1 MIIEQ
6 GYSGF
11 GGAVTAPHHLA
22 AQAGGRVLTDGGNAI
37 EAMIAAAACIAVV
50 YPHMNGLGGD
60 NFWLIHPG
68 RGIQPV
74 GFDACGAAAKLAD
87 AKWYRESGYEHMPT
101 RGPKAAS
108 TVAGAISG
116 WGKAYEWSS
125 RHCDGKLPLTRLFE
139 DAIYHARAG
148 FPVTDTLARNAHLK
162 RSELEFIEGY
172 SNLFMPN
179 GSTLCRGER
188 FCQPQL
194 ALVLERL
201 AARGFDDFYTGEL
214 AHDIAEDLKQVG
226 SPLRVADLNRHQPIQ
241 VDPLQLSLGE
251 TVLFNM
257 PPPTQGISS
266 LMLLGI
272 FSRLGVE
279 YADRFEYIHGLLEST
294 KRAFSYRDRYLTDP
308 EHMTVDPRQL
318 LSDALLDRNATTVKW
333 EQAAPWPAKEDG
345 GDTVWLGSADS
356 QGRVV
361 SFIQS
366 LYWEFGSGVVLP
378 QTGITWQNRGS
389 SFSLD
394 SAHHNCLKPLQ
405 RPFHTI
411 QPALA
416 HLPDGRVVAY
426 GTMGGDG
433 QPQTQAMI
441 LSRYAWYGQG
451 IQQAISAPRWLL
463 GRTWGSEVTNV
474 RIENRFPDDVLER
487 LLSVGHELEV
497 IGPYDDIMG
506 HAGAIVLHPDGLIE
520 GASDPRSDGSVVVV

>member
-1 MIIEQ
+1 MIIER
-6 GYSGF
+6 GFSGF

-68 RGIQPV
+68 QGNQPV
-74 GFDACGAAAKLAD
+74 GFDACGAAAELAD
-87 AKWYRESGYEHMPT
+87 TQWYRTLGYEQMPT

-108 TVAGAISG
+108 TVAGAVSG

-125 RHCDGKLPLTRLFE
+125 KNCGGNLPLTRLFE
-139 DAIYHARAG
+139 DAIYYARAG
-148 FPVTDTLARNAHLK
+148 FPVTDTLARNTRLK
-162 RSELEFIEGY
+162 RGELESIQGY
-172 SNLFMPN
+172 SNLFMLN
-179 GSTLCRGER
+179 GSTLKSGER

-194 ALVLERL
+194 ARTLERI
-201 AARGFDDFYTGEL
+201 AERGFDDFYTGEL
-214 AHDIAEDLKQVG
+214 AHDIAEDLEQEG
-226 SPLRVADLNRHQPIQ
+226 SPIRETDLNRHHPIQ
-241 VDPLQLSLGE
+241 VNPLQLSVGD

-257 PPPTQGISS
+257 PPPTQGVSS

-294 KRAFSYRDRYLTDP
+294 KRAFIYRDRYLTDP
-308 EHMTVDPRQL
+308 DRMTVNTEQL
-318 LSDALLDRNATTVKW
+318 LSAALLDHNAATIKW
-333 EQAAPWPAKEDG
+333 EQAAPWPAREDG
-345 GDTVWLGSADS
+345 GDTVWLGSADA

-394 SAHHNCLKPLQ
+394 SDHHNCLKPFR

-433 QPQTQAMI
+433 QPQTQAII

-463 GRTWGSEVTNV
+463 GRTWGSEVTNI
-474 RIENRFPDDVLER
+474 RIENRFSTEILDQLH
-487 LLSVGHELEV
+487 SVGHKLDV
-497 IGPYDDIMG
+497 TGPYDDVMG

-520 GASDPRSDGSVVVV
+520 GASDPRSDGSVAVV

>member
-1 MIIEQ
+1 MIIER
-6 GYSGF
+6 GISGF

-22 AQAGGRVLTDGGNAI
+22 ARAGGRVLSDGGNAI

-60 NFWLIHPG
+60 NVWLIHSG
-68 RGIQPV
+68 RGSQPV
-74 GFDACGAAAKLAD
+74 GFDACGAAAGLAD
-87 AKWYRESGYEHMPT
+87 AQWYRASGYEHMPS

-108 TVAGAISG
+108 TVAGAVSG

-125 RHCDGKLPLTRLFE
+125 RHCGGKLPLTRLFE
-139 DAIYHARAG
+139 DAIYYAKAG
-148 FPVTDTLARNAHLK
+148 FSVTDTLARNARLK
-162 RSELEFIEGY
+162 RSELESVEGY
-172 SNLFMPN
+172 SNLFMPS
-179 GSTLCRGER
+179 GSTLRPGER

-194 ALVLERL
+194 ALTLERL

-214 AHDIAEDLKQVG
+214 AHDIAEDLERMG
-226 SPLRVADLNRHQPIQ
+226 SPLRGTDLNRHQSIQ

-272 FSRLGVE
+272 FSRLRVE

-294 KRAFSYRDRYLTDP
+294 KRAFIYRDRYLTDP
-308 EHMTVDPRQL
+308 EHMTIHPRQL
-318 LSDALLDRNATTVKW
+318 LSDAFLDRNAASVNW
-333 EQAAPWPAKEDG
+333 DQAAPWPAKPDG

-394 SAHHNCLKPLQ
+394 SGHHNCLKPFR

-416 HLPDGRVVAY
+416 HLSDGRVVAY

-441 LSRYAWYGQG
+441 LSRYAGYGQG
-451 IQQAISAPRWLL
+451 IQQAINAPRWLL

-474 RIENRFPDDVLER
+474 RIENRFPVEVFDR

-497 IGPYDDIMG
+497 IGPYDDLMG

>member
-1 MIIEQ
+1 
-6 GYSGF
+6 
-11 GGAVTAPHHLA
+11 
-22 AQAGGRVLTDGGNAI
+22 
-37 EAMIAAAACIAVV
+37 
-50 YPHMNGLGGD
+50 
-60 NFWLIHPG
+60 
-68 RGIQPV
+68 
-74 GFDACGAAAKLAD
+74 
-87 AKWYRESGYEHMPT
+87 
-101 RGPKAAS
+101 
-108 TVAGAISG
+108 
-116 WGKAYEWSS
+116 
-125 RHCDGKLPLTRLFE
+125 
-139 DAIYHARAG
+139 
-148 FPVTDTLARNAHLK
+148 
-162 RSELEFIEGY
+162 
-172 SNLFMPN
+172 
-179 GSTLCRGER
+179 
-188 FCQPQL
+188 
-194 ALVLERL
+194 
-201 AARGFDDFYTGEL
+201 
-214 AHDIAEDLKQVG
+214 VG
-226 SPLRVADLNRHQPIQ
+226 SPLRVTDLNRHQPIQ

-294 KRAFSYRDRYLTDP
+294 KRALSYRDRYLADP

-318 LSDALLDRNATTVKW
+318 LSEALLDRNATTVKW

-474 RIENRFPDDVLER
+474 RIENRFPADVLDR

>member
-1 MIIEQ
+1 M
-6 GYSGF
+6 
-11 GGAVTAPHHLA
+11 
-22 AQAGGRVLTDGGNAI
+22 
-37 EAMIAAAACIAVV
+37 
-50 YPHMNGLGGD
+50 
-60 NFWLIHPG
+60 
-68 RGIQPV
+68 
-74 GFDACGAAAKLAD
+74 
-87 AKWYRESGYEHMPT
+87 
-101 RGPKAAS
+101 
-108 TVAGAISG
+108 
-116 WGKAYEWSS
+116 
-125 RHCDGKLPLTRLFE
+125 
-139 DAIYHARAG
+139 
-148 FPVTDTLARNAHLK
+148 
-162 RSELEFIEGY
+162 
-172 SNLFMPN
+172 
-179 GSTLCRGER
+179 
-188 FCQPQL
+188 
-194 ALVLERL
+194 
-201 AARGFDDFYTGEL
+201 
-214 AHDIAEDLKQVG
+214 
-226 SPLRVADLNRHQPIQ
+226 ADLNRHQSIQ

-251 TVLFNM
+251 TVLSNM

-308 EHMTVDPRQL
+308 EHMTVDPRQW
-318 LSDALLDRNATTVKW
+318 LSDVLLDRNARTIKW

-345 GDTVWLGSADS
+345 GDTVWLGSVDA

-394 SAHHNCLKPLQ
+394 SGHHNCLKPFQ

-474 RIENRFPDDVLER
+474 RIENRFPAEVLDR

>member
-1 MIIEQ
+1 M
-6 GYSGF
+6 
-11 GGAVTAPHHLA
+11 TAPHHLA
-22 AQAGGRVLTDGGNAI
+22 AQAGGRVLADGGNAI

-60 NFWLIHPG
+60 NFWLIHSG
-68 RGIQPV
+68 RGNQPV
-74 GFDACGAAAKLAD
+74 GFDACGAVAGLAD
-87 AKWYRESGYEHMPT
+87 AQWYLTSGYEQIPT
-101 RGPKAAS
+101 RGSQAAS
-108 TVAGAISG
+108 TVAGAVSG

-125 RHCDGKLPLTRLFE
+125 RYCGTNLPLTRLFE
-139 DAIYHARAG
+139 DAIYYARAG
-148 FPVTDTLARNAHLK
+148 FPVTDTLARNARLK
-162 RSELEFIEGY
+162 RIELEAINGY
-172 SNLFMPN
+172 SNLFMPS
-179 GSTLCRGER
+179 GSILRPGER

-194 ALVLERL
+194 ALTLERL
-201 AARGFDDFYTGEL
+201 AASGFNDFYTGDL
-214 AHDIAEDLKQVG
+214 AHDIAEDLEQVG
-226 SPLRVADLNRHQPIQ
+226 SPLRGADFDRHHAIQ
-241 VDPLQLSLGE
+241 VEPLQLSLGE

-257 PPPTQGISS
+257 PPPTQGVSS

-272 FSRLGVE
+272 FSRLGVDH
-279 YADRFEYIHGLLEST
+279 ADRFEYIHGLLEST
-294 KRAFSYRDRYLTDP
+294 KRAFIYRDRYLTDP
-308 EHMTVDPRQL
+308 EYMTVSPKEL
-318 LSDALLDRNATTVKW
+318 LSAALLDRNAATIKW
-333 EQAAPWPAKEDG
+333 EQAAPWPAREDV

-356 QGRVV
+356 HGRVV

-389 SFSLD
+389 SFSLNPD
-394 SAHHNCLKPLQ
+394 HHNSLKPFR
-405 RPFHTI
+405 RPLHTI

-416 HLPDGRVVAY
+416 YLLDGRVVAY

-441 LSRYAWYGQG
+441 LSRYASHGQG

-474 RIENRFPDDVLER
+474 RIENRFPAEILNQLV
-487 LLSVGHELEV
+487 SVGHELDV
-497 IGPYDDIMG
+497 IDSYDDITG

>member
-1 MIIEQ
+1 MIIER
-6 GYSGF
+6 GVSGF

-22 AQAGGRVLTDGGNAI
+22 AQAGGRVLADGGNAI

-68 RGIQPV
+68 RGNQPV
-74 GFDACGAAAKLAD
+74 GFDACGGAAELAD
-87 AKWYRESGYEHMPT
+87 PQWYRASGYEQMPT

-108 TVAGAISG
+108 TVAGAVSG
-116 WGKAYEWSS
+116 WGKAYEWSI
-125 RHCDGKLPLTRLFE
+125 RHCGGNLPLTRLFE
-139 DAIYHARAG
+139 DAIYYARAG
-148 FPVTDTLARNAHLK
+148 FPVTDTLAKNVHLK
-162 RSELEFIEGY
+162 RCELESINGY
-172 SNLFMPN
+172 SNLFMPS
-179 GSTLCRGER
+179 GSNLRSGQR
-188 FCQPQL
+188 FCQPEL
-194 ALVLERL
+194 ALTLERL
-201 AARGFDDFYTGEL
+201 AARGVEDFYTGEL
-214 AHDIAEDLKQVG
+214 AHDIAESLEQVG
-226 SPLRVADLNRHQPIQ
+226 SPLRGTDFYRHQSLQ
-241 VDPLQLSLGE
+241 VDPLQLSMGE

-257 PPPTQGISS
+257 PPPTQGVSS

-272 FSRLGVE
+272 YSRLGVE
-279 YADRFEYIHGLLEST
+279 YADCFEHIHGLLEST
-294 KRAFSYRDRYLTDP
+294 KRAFIYRDRYLTDP
-308 EHMTVDPRQL
+308 EYMTVNPDQL
-318 LSDALLDRNATTVKW
+318 LSADLLDRNVETIRW
-333 EQAAPWPAKEDG
+333 GHAAPWPAREDG
-345 GDTVWLGSADS
+345 GDTVWLGSADA

-394 SAHHNCLKPLQ
+394 SEHHNCLKPFR
-405 RPFHTI
+405 RPLHTI

-441 LSRYAWYGQG
+441 LSRYAWYRQG

-474 RIENRFPDDVLER
+474 RIENRFSAEIFDQLA
-487 LLSVGHELEV
+487 SVGHELEV